1 MKKCILLICFTV
13 NVLLAQNP
21 HESYIVKNVNIIPMN
36 ENVVLKNQDVIIKE
50 GKIVSICK
58 SKKSALSGLQEI
70 DGKGKYMMPS
80 LSDAHVHFPEN
91 EEEMERVMR
100 LNVINGVTKLRSMR
114 GDWKHIEW
122 REKFNKLGSYYPKLY
137 ISPPPISRQHDL
149 SIEQIDQFVMAAK
162 KYNFDFIK
170 ILSVKNENILKQI
183 DSVCKSQNISL
194 AGHFLDNPRGVR
206 ISDEV
211 FFNSNYKSF
220 EHLGGLTGDSESF
233 DSRIQYITNTK
244 MYVCPTLLWY
254 DIGSGQYDSDYLLNQ
269 NGMQYF
275 TTETKME
282 WVAKTNLYKE
292 KTGKEAID
300 KEILDEQKM
309 LREKFQVVKKLND
322 LGVKLLLSPDAS
334 SKYMVPGFAVFEE
347 MKLYQKS
354 ELNNYDILKTTTVN
368 FASLFNENYGTI
380 EVGKDADFILLDENP
395 LESLKTLQN
404 INGVFYNNIF
414 LNEIQLKKIAKG
426 LEIIN

>member
-1 MKKCILLICFTV
+1 M
-13 NVLLAQNP
+13 
-21 HESYIVKNVNIIPMN
+21 
-36 ENVVLKNQDVIIKE
+36 
-50 GKIVSICK
+50 
-58 SKKSALSGLQEI
+58 QEI
-70 DGKGKYMMPS
+70 DGKGKYIMPS
-80 LSDAHVHFPEN
+80 LSDAHVHFPES
-91 EEEMERVMR
+91 EEEMERVMQ
-100 LNVINGVTKLRSMR
+100 LNIINGVTKLRSMR
-114 GDWKHIEW
+114 GDWKHVEW
-122 REKFNKLGSYYPKLY
+122 REKFNKAGSYYPKLY
-137 ISPPPISRQHDL
+137 ISPPPISRRDDL
-149 SIEQIDQFVMAAK
+149 SIEQINQFVMNAK
-162 KYNFDFIK
+162 KYQFDFIK
-170 ILSVKNENILKQI
+170 ILSIKNENILKQI

-282 WVAKTNLYKE
+282 WVGKTNLYKE

-300 KEILDEQKM
+300 KEILGEQKT
-309 LREKFQVVKKLND
+309 LNEKFQVVKKLND

-347 MKLYQKS
+347 MKLFQKS
-354 ELNNYDILKTTTVN
+354 GLNNYDILKTTTVN

-395 LESLKTLQN
+395 LENLKTLQN
-404 INGVFYNNIF
+404 IKGVFYNNMF